1 MAGAYVRPG
10 MNRISTDGGATL
22 EPARPD
28 AIRRSRVIATA
39 GLALLIGGMTACGPA
54 TTSSAGPSTSPPDV
68 TVIGGAPTTAVTA
81 QAECRPET
89 APTGTDA
96 YGVGHTGEKLCT
108 WGADMRTRL
117 DGQGFLVPS
126 QNHPVDLEAASR
138 CWSASGRLDLRT
150 PASDGWACIGGTP
163 APITPT
169 TRPVLSASST
179 LTLRGLGPVRIGMT
193 MAEASA
199 AAGTTLVQRG
209 VPGESCA
216 YGIPEGG
223 PEDVSFMFL
232 SGRLARVDVNTGG
245 IKTLSGAAVG
255 DSKAEVQAR
264 YAGQLQVSP
273 HKYVAAGSYLTL
285 VPADAADA
293 ELRLIFETD
302 GSKVT
307 RFRAGSQPG
316 VSYIEGCS

>member
-1 MAGAYVRPG
+1 MVAAAGV
-10 MNRISTDGGATL
+10 
-22 EPARPD
+22 
-28 AIRRSRVIATA
+28 
-39 GLALLIGGMTACGPA
+39 ALLMGGMAACGAGKTTAAGSSSPPPEVTVPGGSA
-54 TTSSAGPSTSPPDV
+54 TTLV
-68 TVIGGAPTTAVTA
+68 TT
-81 QAECRPET
+81 AECRVEM
-89 APTGTDA
+89 APMGTDA
-96 YGVGHTGEKLCT
+96 YGVRHTGEKLCT
-108 WGADMRTRL
+108 WGADMRSRL
-117 DGQGFLVPS
+117 DSRGFLVPS
-126 QNHPVDLEAASR
+126 QNHPVDLETASR
-138 CWSASGRLDLRT
+138 CWSASGRLYLRT
-150 PASDGWACIGGTP
+150 PASGGWACIGGTP
-163 APITPT
+163 DSTIPPAAPVATTPT
-169 TRPVLSASST
+169 TPPVLSASST

-193 MAEASA
+193 VAEASA
-199 AAGTTLVQRG
+199 AAGTTLVQKG

-223 PEDVSFMFL
+223 PEGVAFMFL
-232 SGRLARVDVNTGG
+232 SGRLARVDVNSPG

-255 DSKAEVQAR
+255 DSEAAVQAL

-273 HKYVAAGSYLTL
+273 HKYVPAGSYLTL